1 MGYGRIER
9 RFQERRNRG
18 CSGIL
23 FDFLVE
29 FDDFMENGYLW
40 ILGNVKEKR
49 NHNRSAAEMDGLKI
63 KSLRQM
69 DADER

>member
-1 MGYGRIER
+1 MFYGRIER
-9 RFQERRNRG
+9 RFQERRNQG

-40 ILGNVKEKR
+40 IPGNVKRGTTIEGPR
-49 NHNRSAAEMDGLKI
+49 RRTD
-63 KSLRQM
+63 
-69 DADER
+69 